1 MEARNLVPKVV
12 SAPVDTVFKNITSEK
27 VTHSVVSLFLV
38 LYAGLAAPKLPKR
51 IAVLFKE
58 TWFRFFILSLIA
70 YMSTR
75 DTSVAI
81 LATVAFVVTLNTL
94 SKQEAKENFTS
105 CMPYQDFKKLGGTYV
120 KDIKFNRDNTLAT
133 DPSDSY
139 SHVHKQ
145 KRLKGRRMILK
156 AEPGM
161 LTSDYS
167 TCAAP
172 YAEMDKFPYEKYRTQ
187 GLNCPSGDLAN
198 SISRSAIS
206 ESQYCDNDKP
216 EIEEFEQKKN
226 EKLVESKESTTEN
239 FATNSC
245 TKFHD
250 KGFFFNFK
258 DIEEKNAQTCQG
270 GRDWVREGP
279 FYKEPRTKLGIK
291 YLKSSSEV
299 DENSPDPYK
308 GSTLKDCNSPY
319 VSYEGQYWNPAETS
333 VLSVSFSESPPE
345 EFKSDPSEVS
355 SEVAMTASDSSRL

>member
-38 LYAGLAAPKLPKR
+38 LYAGLAAPKLPRR

-94 SKQEAKENFTS
+94 SKQEAKENFSS
-105 CMPYQDFKKLGGTYV
+105 CMPFQDFKKLGGTYV
-120 KDIKFNRDNTLAT
+120 KGIQFNRDNTLAT
-133 DPSDSY
+133 DPSDNY

-156 AEPGM
+156 AEAGM
-161 LTSDYS
+161 LDGDYNS
-167 TCAAP
+167 CSAP
-172 YAEMDKFPYEKYRTQ
+172 YAEMDKFPYEKYRTK

-206 ESQYCDNDKP
+206 ETEYCDNDKP
-216 EIEEFEQKKN
+216 IIENYEQKN

-239 FATNSC
+239 FASNTC

-250 KGFFFNFK
+250 VGYMYNFK
-258 DIEEKNAQTCQG
+258 DIEEKDAQTCQG
-270 GRDWVREGP
+270 GRDWVKEGP
-279 FYKEPRTKLGIK
+279 FYKQPRTKRGRK
-291 YLKSSSEV
+291 YLKSLHPNLMKIIQIHTKDLVCQIAEINQFHMKV
-299 DENSPDPYK
+299 HTGIHQIHLFYQLVFLNHH
-308 GSTLKDCNSPY
+308 LKNLNQTHLKY
-319 VSYEGQYWNPAETS
+319 LQ
-333 VLSVSFSESPPE
+333 
-345 EFKSDPSEVS
+345 K
-355 SEVAMTASDSSRL
+355 